1 MEDLIHAFGIDWHL
15 LVAQGVNFVVLL
27 GILTYFLYRPVMK
40 VLADRAA
47 AIKKGLD
54 DAEAAAKAL
63 EVTESARAGVIAEA
77 HHEADK
83 IVARAEDEGKTERNS
98 IVKSAQDR
106 AEALLKDAQ
115 MGAEEA
121 KRRALKESEAEIAR
135 TAVLAAEKILRTNQ

>member
-1 MEDLIHAFGIDWHL
+1 MDKVIAVFGIEWEL
-15 LVAQGVNFVVLL
+15 LIAESVNFLILL
-27 GILTYFLYRPVMK
+27 AILTYFLYRPVMK

-47 AIKKGLD
+47 AIKKGLA
-54 DAEAAAKAL
+54 DADAAAKAL
-63 EVTESARAGVIAEA
+63 EVTEGARAGVIAEA
-77 HHEADK
+77 HHEAEM

-106 AEALLKDAQ
+106 AEAVLKDAAQ
-115 MGAEEA
+115 SAEEA